1 MTKIAINLKSLAK
14 IIFDGHQQ
22 KASQELQLC
31 VPHSEKLYEIEL
43 IVIDVIPLTKLRMA
57 AVMKMLKTLLKTS
70 ASKTA
75 RRDPPGLQAIIT
87 IA

>member
-1 MTKIAINLKSLAK
+1 M
-14 IIFDGHQQ
+14 
-22 KASQELQLC
+22 
-31 VPHSEKLYEIEL
+31 IE
-43 IVIDVIPLTKLRMA
+43 VIPLKKLRTA

-75 RRDPPGLQAIIT
+75 RRDPVGLQAIIT